1 MAIVTP
7 DMFASHA
14 LATRIDRAEMR
25 LSMSIAETVTA
36 RTPSARALVTP
47 IAGGQAVFSGAGS
60 PANKA
65 IGVGF
70 GATIDEA
77 ALDAI
82 EQAWT
87 AWALGGS
94 SNALL
99 AEDFCGEIVEGK
111 FFLTVTIGSG
121 ATELDCTI
129 PSGMQAV
136 ASPFGAFSWAPTDG
150 KTGTKLF
157 NATFGYLKGVV
168 PKAVKVVVDGSTLPK
183 GPMLC
188 SQPFDISL
196 EPGNSLQQLDPN
208 VKGDSTKVVTCGW
221 FYLVG
226 PLSPGSH
233 TIAVLWKG
241 ELEALLEASKN
252 RDQK

>member
-1 MAIVTP
+1 MKRSIIT
-7 DMFASHA
+7 A
-14 LATRIDRAEMR
+14 LAATLVLGTTMAADAVRQDRLAED
-25 LSMSIAETVTA
+25 A
-36 RTPSARALVTP
+36 
-47 IAGGQAVFSGAGS
+47 Q
-60 PANKA
+60 
-65 IGVGF
+65 
-70 GATIDEA
+70 
-77 ALDAI
+77 AI

-94 SNALL
+94 SNALI

-111 FFLTVTIGSG
+111 FFLTVPLGSG

-129 PSGMQAV
+129 SSGMQAV

-168 PKAVKVVVDGSTLPK
+168 PKAVKIAVDGSTLPK
-183 GPMLC
+183 GPMIC

-196 EPGNSLQQLDPN
+196 EPGNSLQRLDPK

-221 FYLVG
+221 FFLVG
-226 PLSPGSH
+226 PLSAGSH
-233 TIAVLWKG
+233 TIDTAGRVKG
-241 ELEALLEASKN
+241 GDGFTLRYN
-252 RDQK
+252 VTVT

>member
-1 MAIVTP
+1 MKRSIIT
-7 DMFASHA
+7 A
-14 LATRIDRAEMR
+14 LAATLVLGTTMAADAVRQHRLAED
-25 LSMSIAETVTA
+25 A
-36 RTPSARALVTP
+36 
-47 IAGGQAVFSGAGS
+47 Q
-60 PANKA
+60 
-65 IGVGF
+65 
-70 GATIDEA
+70 
-77 ALDAI
+77 AI

-157 NATFGYLKGVV
+157 NATFGYLKGVE

-183 GPMLC
+183 GP
-188 SQPFDISL
+188 ISA
-196 EPGNSLQQLDPN
+196 PYRSI
-208 VKGDSTKVVTCGW
+208 SR
-221 FYLVG
+221 
-226 PLSPGSH
+226 LSPGTPSNSW
-233 TIAVLWKG
+233 TPRSRAIRRRSSPVGGSTSSDRCRRAATRSTWRERWRG
-241 ELEALLEASKN
+241 AMGSPCATTSP
-252 RDQK
+252 

>member
-1 MAIVTP
+1 MKRSIIT
-7 DMFASHA
+7 A
-14 LATRIDRAEMR
+14 LAATLVLGTTMAADAVRQDRLAED
-25 LSMSIAETVTA
+25 A
-36 RTPSARALVTP
+36 
-47 IAGGQAVFSGAGS
+47 Q
-60 PANKA
+60 
-65 IGVGF
+65 
-70 GATIDEA
+70 
-77 ALDAI
+77 AI

-111 FFLTVTIGSG
+111 FFLTVPLGSG

-157 NATFGYLKGVV
+157 NATFGYLKGVE
-168 PKAVKVVVDGSTLPK
+168 PKAVKVVVDGSALPK

-188 SQPFDISL
+188 SLPFDISL
-196 EPGNSLQQLDPN
+196 EPGNSLQQLDPQ

-233 TIAVLWKG
+233 TIDMAGRVKG
-241 ELEALLEASKN
+241 SDGFSLRYN
-252 RDQK
+252 VTVT